1 MRFSE
6 KRHLRRQFR
15 AEIDIATVYD
25 ALADGEVD
33 PQLKRQYWAKAQHA
47 RERAAGI
54 WIQLWSAGARIP
66 SRKPQLR
73 GRWLAAMARRFR
85 RFEYDAAT
93 DPAAFGA

>member
-33 PQLKRQYWAKAQHA
+33 PQLKRQYWAKAQHE

-54 WIQLWSAGARIP
+54 WIRLWAAGARIP
-66 SRKPQLR
+66 SRKPPLR
-73 GRWLAAMARRFR
+73 GRTLAALARQFS
-85 RFEYDAAT
+85 RFEYAT
-93 DPAAFGA
+93 GIESDSLGA

>member
-33 PQLKRQYWAKAQHA
+33 PQLKRQYWAKAQHE

-54 WIQLWSAGARIP
+54 
-66 SRKPQLR
+66 
-73 GRWLAAMARRFR
+73 
-85 RFEYDAAT
+85 
-93 DPAAFGA
+93 